1 MQFQGAVTVGSTA
14 LFVTGARANLA
25 RKPIIPDIVWG
36 GGWRVNFA
44 TGHFEPTFSVSFPW
58 FTSYGGQFI
67 RNCIEEN
74 AATTGARNTFQSASL
89 FNGGVNVGYT
99 NVKCTEFSI
108 SANAMGNGAVE
119 ASATYF
125 GKDEP
130 TIGVTGVANAP
141 PVNNNGQTPIPSYLT
156 TATPMIGGT
165 TIPSSLVTEW
175 GLQVN
180 NNPFPL
186 YTCNG
191 SEVPSDIQLGLLD
204 VSGSYTYYSAGLGSA
219 PLALTGS
226 MVITFGGITLTVPSL
241 IYTDDNNE
249 ITGPNQKPM
258 RVMRFTG
265 MGTSSG
271 PAIQVS

>member
-14 LFVTGARANLA
+14 LFVTGASANLA

-44 TGHFEPTFSVSFPW
+44 TGHFEPTFSVNFPW
-58 FTSYGGQFI
+58 FQSYGSQFI
-67 RNCIEEN
+67 KNCIEEN
-74 AATTGARNTFQSASL
+74 TSATGARNTFQSASL
-89 FNGGVNVGYT
+89 FNGGINASFT
-99 NVKCTEFSI
+99 NVKCGEFSI

-119 ASATYF
+119 CSASYS

-130 TIGVTGVANAP
+130 TLTISGTPNTPPANT
-141 PVNNNGQTPIPSYLT
+141 NGQTPIPSYAT
-156 TATPMIGGT
+156 TAVPVIGST
-165 TIPSSLVTEW
+165 SISSSLVTEW

-180 NNPFPL
+180 NNPFRL
-186 YTCNG
+186 FTCNG

-226 MVITFGGITLTVPSL
+226 MVVTFGGITLTIPSL
-241 IYTDDNNE
+241 IYTDDGND
-249 ITGPNQKPM
+249 ITGPNNKPM

-265 MGTSSG
+265 MGTSAA
-271 PAIQVS
+271 PAIQVT